1 MTDHEPYYAAALSW
15 ADERV
20 VAERRMRRFAW
31 IVAGVAGAIALLL
44 AIAMLLLVPLKSV
57 QPYVVT
63 VDRQTGAVEMATTVQ
78 DGKLSENEAVI
89 QSELANYV
97 RTRETFDATDL
108 ASAYRRVQLHSS
120 GPVRTAYIA
129 EMAAGNPNSPLR
141 LLSPGDTVK
150 VKIKSVSLLAAGS
163 GLVRYDTERSSA
175 DGRIIDTRAYVSAI
189 AFGFNGRPLRLEDR
203 FDNPLGF
210 VVTRYRRDAEGV
222 TQ

>member
-1 MTDHEPYYAAALSW
+1 MTDHETYYAAAVSW

-20 VAERRMRRFAW
+20 TAERRMRRFAW
-31 IVAGVAGAIALLL
+31 IVAGVAGAIALIL

-57 QPYVVT
+57 EPYVVT
-63 VDRQTGAVEMATTVQ
+63 VDRQTGAVQLATTVQ
-78 DGKLSENEAVI
+78 NGKLSENEAVI

-97 RTRETFDATDL
+97 RTRETFDSTDL
-108 ASAYRRVQLHSS
+108 ATNYRRVQLHSS
-120 GPVRTAYIA
+120 GGVRNAYIA
-129 EMAAGNPNSPLR
+129 EMAAANPSSPLR
-141 LLSPGDTVK
+141 QLSPGDTVT
-150 VKIKSVSLLAAGS
+150 VKIKSVSLLTAGS

-175 DGRIIDTRAYVSAI
+175 DGRIVDTRAYVSAI
-189 AFGFNGRPLRLEDR
+189 AFGFNSRPLRLEDR

>member
-20 VAERRMRRFAW
+20 TAERRMRRFAW
-31 IVAGVAGAIALLL
+31 IVAAVAGSIALLL
-44 AIAMLLLVPLKSV
+44 ALALLLLVPLKSV

-63 VDRQTGAVEMATTVQ
+63 VDRQTGAVQLATTVA

-89 QSELANYV
+89 QAELANYV
-97 RTRETFDATDL
+97 RTRETFDSTDL
-108 ASAYRRVQLHSS
+108 STSYRRVQLHSS
-120 GPVRTAYIA
+120 GPVRNAYIA
-129 EMAAGNPNSPLR
+129 EMAAANPASPLR
-141 LLSPGDTVK
+141 QLSPGDTVK
-150 VKIKSVSLLAAGS
+150 VKIKSVSLLAVGS

-175 DGRIIDTRAYVSAI
+175 DGRIIDTRPYVSAI
-189 AFGFNGRPLRLEDR
+189 AFGFNSRPLRAEDR

-210 VVTRYRRDAEGV
+210 VVTRYRRDSEGV

>member
-20 VAERRMRRFAW
+20 TAERRMRRFAW
-31 IVAGVAGAIALLL
+31 IVASVAGTIALLL
-44 AIAMLLLVPLKSV
+44 AIALLLLVPLKSV

-63 VDRQTGAVEMATTVQ
+63 VDRQTGAVQMATTVQ

-89 QSELANYV
+89 QAELAKYV
-97 RTRETFDATDL
+97 RTRETFDSTDL
-108 ASAYRRVQLHSS
+108 STNYRRVQLHSS
-120 GPVRTAYIA
+120 GPVRNAYIA
-129 EMAAGNPNSPLR
+129 EMAAANPASPLR
-141 LLSPGDTVK
+141 QLSPGDTVK
-150 VKIKSVSLLAAGS
+150 VKIKSVSLLAVGS

-175 DGRIIDTRAYVSAI
+175 DGRIVDTRPYVSAI
-189 AFGFNGRPLRLEDR
+189 AFGFNSRPLRVEDR

-210 VVTRYRRDAEGV
+210 VVTRYRRDSEGV

>member
-20 VAERRMRRFAW
+20 TAERRMRRFAW
-31 IVAGVAGAIALLL
+31 IVASVAGTIALLL
-44 AIAMLLLVPLKSV
+44 AIALLLLVPLKSV

-63 VDRQTGAVEMATTVQ
+63 VDRQTGAVQMATTVQ

-89 QSELANYV
+89 QAELANYV
-97 RTRETFDATDL
+97 RTRETFDSTDL
-108 ASAYRRVQLHSS
+108 STNYRRVQLHSS
-120 GPVRTAYIA
+120 GPVRNAYIA
-129 EMAAGNPNSPLR
+129 EMAAANPASPLR
-141 LLSPGDTVK
+141 QLSPGDTVK
-150 VKIKSVSLLAAGS
+150 VKIKSVSLLAVGS

-175 DGRIIDTRAYVSAI
+175 DGRIVDTRPYVSAI
-189 AFGFNGRPLRLEDR
+189 AFGFNSRPLRVEDR

-210 VVTRYRRDAEGV
+210 VVTRYRRDSEGV

>member
-1 MTDHEPYYAAALSW
+1 MTDHETYYAAALSW

-20 VAERRMRRFAW
+20 TAERRMRRFAW
-31 IVAGVAGAIALLL
+31 IVAGVAGAIALIL

-63 VDRQTGAVEMATTVQ
+63 VDRQTGAVQLATTVQ

-89 QSELANYV
+89 QSELANYI

-108 ASAYRRVQLHSS
+108 ATNYRRVQLRSS
-120 GPVRTAYIA
+120 GGVRNAYIA
-129 EMAAGNPNSPLR
+129 EMAAGNPGSPLR
-141 LLSPGDTVK
+141 QLSPGDTVR
-150 VKIKSVSLLAAGS
+150 VKIKSVSLLTAGS

-175 DGRIIDTRAYVSAI
+175 DGRIVDTRAYVSAI
-189 AFGFNGRPLRLEDR
+189 AFGFNSRPLRLEDR